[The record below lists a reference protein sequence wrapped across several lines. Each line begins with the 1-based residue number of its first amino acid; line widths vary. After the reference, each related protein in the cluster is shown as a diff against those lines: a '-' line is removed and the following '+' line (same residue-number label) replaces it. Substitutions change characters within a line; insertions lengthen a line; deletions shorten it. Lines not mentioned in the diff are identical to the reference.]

1 MNRNQ
6 VLADLRT
13 RIAAAERHCARP
25 AISRAVLPFGLTP
38 LDRHLPDGGLAL
50 GALHEF
56 AGGDSDADHAATATL
71 FLAGILA
78 RLSGPVL
85 WVLKARDLFAPGLA
99 GVGLHPDRVIYAE
112 TGGQDA
118 DILRAMEEGLRHGGP
133 RKGGSGGL
141 AAVVGELTRLPL
153 TASRRLHLAAEA
165 AGTPALVLRRWRP
178 ASAATEPNAATTRWT
193 ISAAPGSAAGNDWTM
208 PRARWRL
215 ALERCRAGE
224 PMEWIVEGCDAQGR
238 LAVPAD
244 LADRPAATPPVR
256 WEDSGGRDRRLA
268 AG

>member
-13 RIAAAERHCARP
+13 RIAAAERHCAHP
-25 AISRAVLPFGLTP
+25 VGGRAVLPFGLAS
-38 LDRHLPDGGLAL
+38 LDRHLPDNGLVL

-56 AGGDSDADHAATATL
+56 ASGDADDDRAATATL

-112 TGGQDA
+112 TGGRDA

-133 RKGGSGGL
+133 EADGAGGL

-165 AGTPALVLRRWRP
+165 AGTPALVLRRWRHP
-178 ASAATEPNAATTRWT
+178 PMAAEPNAATTRWT
-193 ISAAPGSAAGNDWTM
+193 VSAAPGPAAGDVWAM
-208 PRARWRL
+208 PRARWRIAL
-215 ALERCRAGE
+215 ARCRAGE
-224 PMEWIVEGCDAQGR
+224 PMEWIMEGCDAQGR

-244 LADRPAATPPVR
+244 LADRPAATPATR
-256 WEDSGGRDRRLA
+256 RGGDRRSDRRLA

>member
-1 MNRNQ
+1 MNPKQ

-13 RIAAAERHCARP
+13 RTAAAERHGARP
-25 AISRAVLPFGLTP
+25 TGGRAVLPFGLAP
-38 LDRHLPDGGLAL
+38 LDRHLPDGGLIL

-56 AGGDSDADHAATATL
+56 AGGEADADRAAAATL

-78 RLSGPVL
+78 RLPGPVL

-112 TGGQDA
+112 TGGRDA
-118 DILRAMEEGLRHGGP
+118 DILRAMEEGLQHGGP
-133 RKGGSGGL
+133 RKGGLGGL
-141 AAVVGELTRLPL
+141 AAVVGELARLPL
-153 TASRRLHLAAEA
+153 TASRRLHLAAET
-165 AGTPALVLRRWRP
+165 AGAPALVLRRWRP
-178 ASAATEPNAATTRWT
+178 APAAVEPTAATTRWAV
-193 ISAAPGSAAGNDWTM
+193 SAVPGPSTGDEWAM

-215 ALERCRAGE
+215 ALGRCRAGE
-224 PMEWIVEGCDAQGR
+224 PMEWIVEACDAQGR

-256 WEDSGGRDRRLA
+256 RDGSERRLA
-268 AG
+268 G

>member
-13 RIAAAERHCARP
+13 RIAAAERHGARP
-25 AISRAVLPFGLTP
+25 AGGRAVLPFGLAP
-38 LDRHLPDGGLAL
+38 LDRHLPDNGLIL

-56 AGGDSDADHAATATL
+56 AGDGADADRAAAATL

-78 RLSGPVL
+78 RMSGPIL

-118 DILRAMEEGLRHGGP
+118 DVLRAMEEGLRHGGP
-133 RKGGSGGL
+133 KGGL

-153 TASRRLHLAAEA
+153 AASRRLHLAAEA

-178 ASAATEPNAATTRWT
+178 APAATEPNAATTRWRV
-193 ISAAPGSAAGNDWTM
+193 SAAPGPSAGDDWTM

-215 ALERCRAGE
+215 ALGRCRAGE
-224 PMEWIVEGCDAQGR
+224 PMEWIVEACDAQGR

-256 WEDSGGRDRRLA
+256 WVGGEWRDRRLA
-268 AG
+268 G